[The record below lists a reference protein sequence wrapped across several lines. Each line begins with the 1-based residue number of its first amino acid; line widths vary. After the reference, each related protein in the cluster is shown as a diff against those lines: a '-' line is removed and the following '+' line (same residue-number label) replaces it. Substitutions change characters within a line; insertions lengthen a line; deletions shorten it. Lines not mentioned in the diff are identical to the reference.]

1 MSVVLAYENAP
12 IMTALCEALQ
22 AECNGSEFVI
32 YRHAF
37 RWMRWTG
44 DYHNGIVLNNCYE
57 QFSLEGVLEERGLQS
72 RYDFLHAAVVSEPT
86 ND

>member
-1 MSVVLAYENAP
+1 MTTLAYENALVMVP
-12 IMTALCEALQ
+12 LCEALQ
-22 AECNGSEFVI
+22 TQCEGGEFVI

-57 QFSLEGVLEERGLQS
+57 MFDIDQVLNMKGLTS
-72 RYDFLHAAVVSEPT
+72 RYDFLHAAIVSEQPQ
-86 ND
+86 